1 MKSISQYLN
10 GRVLAL
16 GARCC
21 RFKSC
26 LADSLG
32 RSFNGR
38 KPRLHRGNGGST
50 PPRSNATVA
59 QWQCISFVK
68 SRLSVRLRPVAP
80 LYGRLAER
88 FIAPVLK
95 TGVGRPTAGS
105 NPAPSDAPLV
115 QGIEQAVS
123 NRLILVRVQE
133 GAPTCVNLD
142 PGDPDDPPHD
152 DDDDYFDPGDSQ
164 TWLQKNGP
172 LAQWSEQSPHK
183 GLAVGSNPTRPTN
196 LQNDDKQ

>member
-1 MKSISQYLN
+1 MNFISQYLN

-59 QWQCISFVK
+59 QWQCTCFVN
-68 SRLSVRLRPVAP
+68 RWLSVRLRPVAP
-80 LYGRLAER
+80 FGWLAER
-88 FIAPVLK
+88 SIAPDLK
-95 TGVGRPTAGS
+95 SGVGQPTAGS
-105 NPAPSDAPLV
+105 NPAPSDVPLV
-115 QGIEQAVS
+115 QRIEHLPSKQV
-123 NRLILVRVQE
+123 ILVRFQE

-142 PGDPDDPPHD
+142 PLEPPED
-152 DDDDYFDPGDSQ
+152 EDIIDTNDSSA
-164 TWLQKNGP
+164 WLSDTGP
-172 LAQWSEQSPHK
+172 
-183 GLAVGSNPTRPTN
+183 
-196 LQNDDKQ
+196 